1 MKWRLEFHSERARI
15 VARYVVEAPTPI
27 AALALGRS
35 ALHTEYPGT
44 SARRPRSLWDQAQ
57 RVGGQDAD
65 GWVLYRIAKGQ

>member
-35 ALHTEYPGT
+35 ALHTEYPL
-44 SARRPRSLWDQAQ
+44 SAARRRCSLWDQAQ
-57 RVGGQDAD
+57 RIAGQDAG
-65 GWVLYRIAKGQ
+65 GWVLYRIAKDQ